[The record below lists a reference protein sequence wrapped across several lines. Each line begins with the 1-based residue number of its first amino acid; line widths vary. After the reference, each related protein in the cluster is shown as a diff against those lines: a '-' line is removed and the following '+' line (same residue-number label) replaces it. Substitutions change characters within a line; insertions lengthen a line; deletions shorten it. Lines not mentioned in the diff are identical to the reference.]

1 MNSFIHMST
10 SSHCLRKFNMAGQFW
25 SIFSNFSMLGDQAR
39 LYLLQTRT
47 LGRLIDIFLNLQ
59 QDNFFN
65 KQALNDYM
73 LKFRDQSLRQYVPL
87 FVNSKESYIGIDSE
101 RSHILMT
108 NAEKKQ
114 IINFISPPK
123 TFIIVT
129 ISN

>member
-1 MNSFIHMST
+1 
-10 SSHCLRKFNMAGQFW
+10 
-25 SIFSNFSMLGDQAR
+25 MLGDQAR

-129 ISN
+129 ISNLSRSCSLVK